1 MDKISMNTRGKSPI
15 DLKQAVN
22 RLDSLPAMPVIAQK
36 LLALKLD
43 TDQDEQQMLLLIA
56 QDPLIS
62 ARVIGLANS
71 PLVGASRKIITVKD
85 ASLLLGLK
93 RVRSVATGLALMSQM
108 NQSVGRLNIHALW
121 EHNMGIAFAMLS
133 IAHAMPARMR
143 PNDDMTF
150 LAGMLHDVGY
160 SVLAH
165 LDIERSDELQTRLF
179 TEPDRLALPME
190 REIVELTHDELGAE
204 LARHWNLPEEIV
216 AAIRFHHDAQKSDP
230 AQPLARIINLA
241 EKLLPSFGFHEL
253 IDTTITPEH
262 WEALGID
269 PERAEEIGEHVAEQA
284 EQASQFAS
292 SFS

>member
-1 MDKISMNTRGKSPI
+1 MYTQNKSHI

-22 RLDSLPAMPVIAQK
+22 RLDSLPAMPIIAQK

-62 ARVIGLANS
+62 AKIIGLANS
-71 PLVGASRKIITVKD
+71 PLVGASRKINTVKD

-93 RVRSVATGLALMSQM
+93 KVQSVATGLAIMSQV

-121 EHNMGIAFAMLS
+121 EHNMGIAFAMLA
-133 IAHAMPARMR
+133 ITRAMPVKMR
-143 PNDDMTF
+143 PNDDLTF
-150 LAGMLHDVGY
+150 LAGMMHDIGY

-165 LDIERSDELQTRLF
+165 LDVERSDELQTRMV
-179 TEPDRLALPME
+179 TEPE
-190 REIVELTHDELGAE
+190 RFSLSIEAEIVELTHDELGAE
-204 LARHWNLPEEIV
+204 LARHWNLPEEIIS
-216 AAIRFHHDAQKSDP
+216 AICFHHDVQKSDP

-241 EKLLPSFGFHEL
+241 EKLLPSLGFHEF
-253 IDTTITPEH
+253 IDNTITPED
-262 WEALGID
+262 WQALGID
-269 PERAEEIGEHVAEQA
+269 PERADEVNEQVAEQA

>member
-1 MDKISMNTRGKSPI
+1 MNTNTTPAI
-15 DLKQAVN
+15 DLKQAVS

-43 TDQDEQQMLLLIA
+43 TDHDAQQMLLLIA

-71 PLVGASRKIITVKD
+71 PLIGASRKISTIKD

-93 RVRSVATGLALMSQM
+93 RVQSVATGLAIMSQM
-108 NQSVGRLNIHALW
+108 NQPVGRLNIHALW
-121 EHNMGIAFAMLS
+121 EHNMGIAFAMLT
-133 IAHAMPARMR
+133 IARAMPAGDR

-150 LAGMLHDVGY
+150 LAGMMHDIGY

-165 LDIERSDELQTRLF
+165 LDIERSDELQTRLL
-179 TEPDRLALPME
+179 TEPGRLALPME
-190 REIVELTHDELGAE
+190 RGIVELTHDKLGAE

-216 AAIRFHHDAQKSDP
+216 YAIRFHHDAQESDP

-241 EKLLPSFGFHEL
+241 EKLLPCFGFHEL
-253 IDTTITPEH
+253 IDTTITPED
-262 WEALGID
+262 WNALGID
-269 PERAEEIGEHVAEQA
+269 PERAGEIGEHVAEQA

>member
-1 MDKISMNTRGKSPI
+1 MNAQGKSPI
-15 DLKQAVN
+15 DLKQAVK

-62 ARVIGLANS
+62 ARIIGLANS
-71 PLVGASRKIITVKD
+71 PLVAASRKISTVKD

-93 RVRSVATGLALMSQM
+93 RVQSVATGLAIMSKM
-108 NQSVGRLNIHALW
+108 HQSVGRLNFHALW
-121 EHNMGIAFAMLS
+121 EHNMGIAFAMLA
-133 IAHAMPARMR
+133 IVRAMPVKKR
-143 PNDDMTF
+143 PNDDLTF

-165 LDIERSDELQTRLF
+165 LDVERSDELQTRMA
-179 TEPDRLALPME
+179 TEPDRLALSIE
-190 REIVELTHDELGAE
+190 REVVELTHDELGAE
-204 LARHWNLPEEIV
+204 LARHWNLPEEIIS
-216 AAIRFHHDAQKSDP
+216 AIRFHHDIQKSDP
-230 AQPLARIINLA
+230 ELPLARIINLA
-241 EKLLPSFGFHEL
+241 EKLLPSFGFNEL
-253 IDTTITPEH
+253 IDTTLTADD
-262 WEALGID
+262 WNALGID
-269 PERAEEIGEHVAEQA
+269 PQNAEEITEQVAEQA

>member
-1 MDKISMNTRGKSPI
+1 MYTQSKSHI

-22 RLDSLPAMPVIAQK
+22 RLDSLPAMPIIAQK
-36 LLALKLD
+36 LLALKLN

-62 ARVIGLANS
+62 AKIIGLANS
-71 PLVGASRKIITVKD
+71 PLVGASRKINTVKD

-93 RVRSVATGLALMSQM
+93 KVQSVATGLAIMSQV

-121 EHNMGIAFAMLS
+121 EHNMGIAFAMLA
-133 IAHAMPARMR
+133 ITRAMPVKMR
-143 PNDDMTF
+143 PNDDLTF
-150 LAGMLHDVGY
+150 LAGMMHDIGY

-165 LDIERSDELQTRLF
+165 LDVERSDELQTRMV
-179 TEPDRLALPME
+179 TEPE
-190 REIVELTHDELGAE
+190 RFSLSIEAEIVELTHDELGAE
-204 LARHWNLPEEIV
+204 LARHWNLPEEIIS
-216 AAIRFHHDAQKSDP
+216 AIRFHHDVQKSDP

-241 EKLLPSFGFHEL
+241 EKLLPSLGFHEF
-253 IDTTITPEH
+253 IDNTITPED
-262 WEALGID
+262 WQALGID
-269 PERAEEIGEHVAEQA
+269 PERADEVNEQVAEQA

>member
-1 MDKISMNTRGKSPI
+1 MNTQSNTPI
-15 DLKQAVN
+15 DLKEAVK

-62 ARVIGLANS
+62 ARIIGLANS
-71 PLVGASRKIITVKD
+71 PLVGASRKISTVKD

-93 RVRSVATGLALMSQM
+93 RVQSVATGLALMSQM
-108 NQSVGRLNIHALW
+108 SKPVGRLNIAALW
-121 EHNMGIAFAMLS
+121 EHNMGIAFAMLA
-133 IAHAMPARMR
+133 IVHAMPAKMR
-143 PNDDMTF
+143 VNDDLTF

-165 LDIERSDELQTRLF
+165 LDVELSDELQTRMI
-179 TEPDRLALPME
+179 TEPGRISLEIE
-190 REIVELTHDELGAE
+190 REIVGLSHDELGAE
-204 LARHWNLPEEIV
+204 LARHWNLPVEIV
-216 AAIRFHHDAQKSDP
+216 VAIRFHHDSTKGNA

-241 EKLLPSFGFHEL
+241 EKLLPTSGYHEI
-253 IDTTITPEH
+253 IDTTITPED
-262 WEALGID
+262 WQALGID
-269 PERAEEIGEHVAEQA
+269 SEQADDISAQVIEQA

-292 SFS
+292 SFG

>member
-1 MDKISMNTRGKSPI
+1 MNAHVKSQI
-15 DLKQAVN
+15 DLRQAVN
-22 RLDSLPAMPVIAQK
+22 RLDSLPAMPIIAQK

-62 ARVIGLANS
+62 ARIIGLANS
-71 PLVGASRKIITVKD
+71 PLIAVSRKINTVKD

-93 RVRSVATGLALMSQM
+93 KVQSVATGLAIMSKM
-108 NQSVGRLNIHALW
+108 NKSIGRLNIHALW
-121 EHNMGIAFAMLS
+121 EHNMGIAFAMLA
-133 IAHAMPARMR
+133 IVRVMPAKNR
-143 PNDDMTF
+143 PNEDLTF

-165 LDIERSDELQTRLF
+165 LDVERSDELQTRMV
-179 TEPDRLALPME
+179 TEPNHLALEIE

-204 LARHWNLPEEIV
+204 LARHWNLPEEIIS
-216 AAIRFHHDAQKSDP
+216 AIRYHHEVQKSD
-230 AQPLARIINLA
+230 ASQPLARIINLA

-253 IDTTITPEH
+253 IDTSISAED
-262 WEALGID
+262 WVALGID
-269 PERAEEIGEHVAEQA
+269 PARAVEIAEQVAEQA

>member
-1 MDKISMNTRGKSPI
+1 MNANGKPPI
-15 DLKQAVN
+15 DLRQAVK
-22 RLDSLPAMPVIAQK
+22 RLDSLPAMPIIAQK

-62 ARVIGLANS
+62 ARIIGLANS
-71 PLVGASRKIITVKD
+71 PLVAASRKISTVKD

-93 RVRSVATGLALMSQM
+93 RVQSVATGLAIMSKM
-108 NQSVGRLNIHALW
+108 NQSIGRLNFHALW
-121 EHNMGIAFAMLS
+121 EHNMGIAFAMLA
-133 IAHAMPARMR
+133 IVRAMPAKMR
-143 PNDDMTF
+143 PNDDLTF

-165 LDIERSDELQTRLF
+165 LDVERSDELQTRMV
-179 TEPDRLALPME
+179 TESERLSLTVE
-190 REIVELTHDELGAE
+190 REIVEVTHDELGAE

-216 AAIRFHHDAQKSDP
+216 AAIRFHHEAEKSDP

-253 IDTTITPEH
+253 IDTTLTPED
-262 WEALGID
+262 WQALSID
-269 PERAEEIGEHVAEQA
+269 PERAEEISEQVAEQA

>member
-1 MDKISMNTRGKSPI
+1 MNTLSNPPI
-15 DLKQAVN
+15 DLKKAVS
-22 RLDSLPAMPVIAQK
+22 RLDSLPAMPIIAQK
-36 LLALKLD
+36 LLALRLD

-62 ARVIGLANS
+62 AKIIGLANS
-71 PLVGASRKIITVKD
+71 PLVGASRKINTVKD

-93 RVRSVATGLALMSQM
+93 KVHSVATGLAIMSKM

-121 EHNMGIAFAMLS
+121 EHNMGIAFSMLA
-133 IAHAMPARMR
+133 IAHAMPARLR
-143 PNDDMTF
+143 PNDDVTF

-165 LDIERSDELQTRLF
+165 LDIDRSDELQTRMI
-179 TEPDRLALPME
+179 TEPNRLALAIE

-216 AAIRFHHDAQKSDP
+216 SAIRFHHEVQNGDS

-241 EKLLPSFGFHEL
+241 EKLLPAFGFPEHV
-253 IDTTITPEH
+253 DSTITPED
-262 WEALGID
+262 WLALGID
-269 PERAEEIGEHVAEQA
+269 PQRAEEINAQVAEQA